1 MEIELATLDH
11 AEYISEKLSKY
22 FEDVNNHFGSE
33 KYKTELDLMQR
44 NVSKRLEDQ
53 ESEFKYYVAIENG
66 EIVGFANILLS
77 QENPEILV
85 VIGDSKEVKE
95 TLFENMISI
104 FKEIKCDFVY
114 GEMNDWDEAKDL
126 LAKYNAESI
135 QIKYKINL

>member
-95 TLFENMISI
+95 ALFENMVSI
-104 FKEIKCDFVY
+104 FKEIKSDFVY